1 MPRRACADC
10 LDVCDREDYSKNQ
23 WRKGVG
29 ESRCTWC
36 VEGVDKPVRRTC
48 AACARLI
55 SIDDYS
61 NNQWYKGPGVSRCR
75 WCVQGVEAPTSSRR
89 QKSARENDSFAAT
102 FEAHYVFAE
111 GAFRYV
117 YEGEYTV
124 GRRRGEKCVVKMF
137 KNNSEVYEASFFE
150 MDIKAVDK
158 ALHIIEQWNA
168 MGFIDKTIQLN
179 VPQVWEQTTGAEIG
193 RKQLVEPFIHNWQK
207 FNSNSG
213 WNDDYMEWGRI
224 MQALSHYSYHVS
236 SGQFVLCDLQGGISS
251 DGAILT
257 DPVILSRNRAY
268 GVTDLGPDA
277 IRNFFHHHVCN
288 EFCRDEWTQPKYTY
302 ASMYPEK
309 STSMKELPRHV
320 ATRGSRA
327 PLSAVY
333 EEDSSDDYSSDDY

>member
-168 MGFIDKTIQLN
+168 MGFIDKSLQIQLN
-179 VPQVWEQTTGAEIG
+179 VPRVWAQSEGYLKG
-193 RKQLVEPFIHNWQK
+193 KKVLVEPFIHNWQK
-207 FNSNSG
+207 FNSNSCEG
-213 WNDDYMEWGRI
+213 EDDYTSHAKHHRVKRCAAGAASLLLSTPCRAR
-224 MQALSHYSYHVS
+224 ALTSTHAYTLPISRSASIVIRRVVIRRVFFVNGTQRS
-236 SGQFVLCDLQGGISS
+236 SRT
-251 DGAILT
+251 A
-257 DPVILSRNRAY
+257 RRY
-268 GVTDLGPDA
+268 
-277 IRNFFHHHVCN
+277 
-288 EFCRDEWTQPKYTY
+288 
-302 ASMYPEK
+302 
-309 STSMKELPRHV
+309 V
-320 ATRGSRA
+320 AR
-327 PLSAVY
+327 
-333 EEDSSDDYSSDDY
+333 